1 MKKAL
6 SYKILLVIM
15 ALAFSL
21 ALVFSFSGAK
31 LVRAHDDITS
41 PSNAFSGGQ
50 EISFDDNKVKAIV
63 KSGDTVKITNQLV
76 VDDLEISL
84 SIPDEVENY
93 KITLSYT
100 SLAESVFGDVNK
112 TFAGLTEKGDVT
124 FYITTDEN
132 KVLVKVNDELVESQD
147 DPDNDK
153 PKYEI
158 SGVDKH
164 VAKIKFEFT
173 LTGGAESANVY
184 FNYIDQKASDD
195 SSAYKQTFE
204 LEEGKI
210 KTLAKPR
217 ISLNNLPV
225 ISKNGVLQVEKGVR
239 YTFSLNSFKVYS
251 VFDGDP
257 IGTGLYID
265 KDKVGSAWVDPYS
278 ETPKSIAFKDNSDTL
293 TICTSEKEDVETYPI
308 NIYTS
313 EEDSSAPDYVDGDIY
328 SELYDDYKELVK
340 KAAQEDGHSIRLGS
354 TFEIP
359 SLENLVRD
367 DYNLYS
373 DLEATVYYKTPSTS
387 SSTSAMSF
395 VVGEAGDYEFF
406 VVFADKCG
414 NTMKKEEFYE
424 LEDDGLTI
432 KQQDYRHGFAVFTF
446 SIVDD
451 APMSVEAPAS
461 QGEGYLNTKY
471 IATHF
476 TIESSGYNVR
486 YALYYNEDV
495 KATADSEGWIELP
508 LISAIDEEYDEE
520 GFTYED
526 ISAIAYDGEYTF
538 TPIKLGAYK
547 IDCKVTSDM
556 SERFA
561 SGSTVIKVEKE
572 PTEVKVDTHWF
583 KNNLWSIIFLSVG
596 TLALIGIIVLLFIK
610 PKEEVVTDE
619 TGDALKAK
627 ENQ

>member
-1 MKKAL
+1 M
-6 SYKILLVIM
+6 
-15 ALAFSL
+15 
-21 ALVFSFSGAK
+21 
-31 LVRAHDDITS
+31 
-41 PSNAFSGGQ
+41 
-50 EISFDDNKVKAIV
+50 
-63 KSGDTVKITNQLV
+63 
-76 VDDLEISL
+76 
-84 SIPDEVENY
+84 
-93 KITLSYT
+93 
-100 SLAESVFGDVNK
+100 
-112 TFAGLTEKGDVT
+112 
-124 FYITTDEN
+124 
-132 KVLVKVNDELVESQD
+132 
-147 DPDNDK
+147 
-153 PKYEI
+153 
-158 SGVDKH
+158 
-164 VAKIKFEFT
+164 
-173 LTGGAESANVY
+173 
-184 FNYIDQKASDD
+184 
-195 SSAYKQTFE
+195 
-204 LEEGKI
+204 
-210 KTLAKPR
+210 
-217 ISLNNLPV
+217 
-225 ISKNGVLQVEKGVR
+225 LQVEKGVR

-313 EEDSSAPDYVDGDIY
+313 EEDFSAPDYVDDRIY

-340 KAAQEDGHSIRLGS
+340 KAAKEDGHSIRLGS
-354 TFEIP
+354 TFDIP

-406 VVFADKCG
+406 VVFTDKSG
-414 NTMKKEEFYE
+414 NAMEKDKFYKVD
-424 LEDDGLTI
+424 DDGGIIAGT
-432 KQQDYRHGFAVFTF
+432 YYSRAVFTF

-476 TIESSGYNVR
+476 TIESSGYNVK

-495 KATADSEGWIELP
+495 NATKDSEGWIELP

-538 TPIKLGAYK
+538 TPVKLGAYK
-547 IDCKVTSDM
+547 IECKVTSDM

-561 SGSTVIKVEKE
+561 SNSTVIKVEKE

-583 KNNLWSIIFLSVG
+583 RNHLWSIIFLSVG